1 MAAAVSNSGGLKML
15 ACLRRNADE
24 VRPLISETRE
34 LTNWPFGANFT
45 LLGLDGAS
53 ERIDAFLEARVGLS
67 HSIGTN
73 PANV

>member
-1 MAAAVSNSGGLKML
+1 MAAAVSNARGLGML
-15 ACLRRNADE
+15 AFLRRNADE

-34 LTNWPFGANFT
+34 LTNWPFGTNFT

-53 ERIDAFLEARVGLS
+53 ERIDAFLETRVGLS

-73 PANV
+73 PANI